1 MLLLCLIRIS
11 MFVFLVGLQPSSF
24 TLTSLSFD
32 CQYRVRVWP
41 TISSVDTGLSSAG
54 GAEQSN
60 FGPARAR
67 PLRPTR
73 FRGSR
78 SASDDTER
86 PASSAVALALDP
98 AAALSSL
105 QASSSSGSASAS
117 ASASGPA
124 HSQAGRFAGR
134 ARSAS
139 VGAAGAAGG
148 GGGRGG
154 RVREGYTRQ
163 IRTNGAGVS
172 FYLNFSEIRFVTPSC
187 DRMRSLPPAI
197 FCPKRVHLERTS
209 STYYYVQ
216 YL

>member
-1 MLLLCLIRIS
+1 M
-11 MFVFLVGLQPSSF
+11 GLQPSSF

-54 GAEQSN
+54 GTEQSN
-60 FGPARAR
+60 FGPARVR

-78 SASDDTER
+78 SLSDDTEQS
-86 PASSAVALALDP
+86 ASSSAALPLDP
-98 AAALSSL
+98 MAALSSL
-105 QASSSSGSASAS
+105 QASSSASAS

-124 HSQAGRFAGR
+124 HSQASRYAGR

-163 IRTNGAGVS
+163 IRTNGAGIS

-187 DRMRSLPPAI
+187 DRMRSLPPSI